1 MFNSE
6 KMEEYRQLQVKKDTP
21 AIKRSM
27 EEIEEEYEDPEIAML
42 EKILAEKK
50 ARRKNQDSEM

>member
-27 EEIEEEYEDPEIAML
+27 EEIEEECEDPEIAML

>member
-1 MFNSE
+1 
-6 KMEEYRQLQVKKDTP
+6 
-21 AIKRSM
+21 M

-50 ARRKNQDSEM
+50 ARKKNQDSEM

>member
-21 AIKRSM
+21 ALKRSID
-27 EEIEEEYEDPEIAML
+27 EIEEEYEDPEIAML
-42 EKILAEKK
+42 EKLLAEKRDK
-50 ARRKNQDSEM
+50 YKNLQDEM